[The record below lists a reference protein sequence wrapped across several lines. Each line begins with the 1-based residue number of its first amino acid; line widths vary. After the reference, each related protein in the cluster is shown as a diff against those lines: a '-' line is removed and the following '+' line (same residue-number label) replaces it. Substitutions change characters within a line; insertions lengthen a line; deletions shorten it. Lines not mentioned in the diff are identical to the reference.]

1 MGHVTGFLD
10 HRRADSSSLPV
21 AERLK
26 SWREFL
32 VPMPEEEL
40 CRQGAR
46 CMDCGVPFCHATG
59 CPVFNLIPEWN
70 DLVYRGDWREAF
82 LRLEM
87 TNTLPEITG
96 RVCPAPCETACT
108 LAINTDPVSIK
119 QIELAIVERAFA
131 EGWVAPRPPRSL
143 SGKRV
148 AVVGSGPAG
157 LAAAQQL
164 RRAGHEV
171 TVYERSA
178 RIGGLLRYGIPDFKL
193 EKAVIDRRIR
203 QMEAE
208 GVRFEAG
215 VTIGEDIS
223 ARYLRGTFDV
233 VLLAVGAGEPR
244 DLQVPGRELSGIHF
258 AMDYLTRSNRAL
270 AGEIGEGMNPRE
282 YRGATNPREYRG
294 AEIISA
300 RGKSVLVIGGGDT
313 GSDCVGTANRQ
324 GARSVCQ
331 YEILPRPMEWKE
343 PWNPSWPLWPNILRT
358 SSSHEEGCDRDW
370 AISTTRFE
378 GAGGRVKEAHLAR
391 VVWSTERM
399 EEVPGSGFSRE
410 VDLVLLAMGFLHP
423 VHSRLLGDL
432 GVAYD
437 RRGNILCESGYATS
451 VPGVFAAGDAGT
463 GASLVVHAIFHGR
476 EAARSIDRFLR
487 G

>member
-1 MGHVTGFLD
+1 
-10 HRRADSSSLPV
+10 
-21 AERLK
+21 
-26 SWREFL
+26 
-32 VPMPEEEL
+32 
-40 CRQGAR
+40 
-46 CMDCGVPFCHATG
+46 
-59 CPVFNLIPEWN
+59 
-70 DLVYRGDWREAF
+70 
-82 LRLEM
+82 M
-87 TNTLPEITG
+87 TSTLPEITG

-108 LAINTDPVSIK
+108 LAINVEPVTIK
-119 QIELAIVERAFA
+119 QLELAIIERAFA
-131 EGWVAPRPPRSL
+131 EGWVVPRPPRSV

-178 RIGGLLRYGIPDFKL
+178 RVGGLLRYGIPDFKL
-193 EKAVIDRRIR
+193 EKAIIDRRTR
-203 QMEAE
+203 QMESE
-208 GVRFEAG
+208 GVRFETG

-244 DLQVPGRELSGIHF
+244 DLKVPGRELSGIHL
-258 AMDYLTRSNRAL
+258 AMDYLTRSNKL
-270 AGEIGEGMNPRE
+270 VAGEIGEDE
-282 YRGATNPREYRG
+282 L
-294 AEIISA
+294 ISA

-324 GARSVCQ
+324 GAKSVCQ
-331 YEILPRPMEWKE
+331 YEILPKPMEWKE

-358 SSSHEEGCDRDW
+358 SSSHEEGCERDW
-370 AISTTRFE
+370 AIATTRFE
-378 GAGGRVKEAHLAR
+378 GARGRLEAVRCGRVAWNAG
-391 VVWSTERM
+391 RM
-399 EEVPGSGFSRE
+399 EDVKGSAFTRK

-423 VHSRLLGDL
+423 VHGRLLGDL

-437 RRGNILCESGYATS
+437 QRGNILCDSGYATS

-463 GASLVVHAIFHGR
+463 GASLVVRAIFQGR